1 MKYDLSQPNTLSAT
15 RSEGECTEA
24 LFRNTQSAHLCTS
37 SAQYKGYFYNTKCI
51 FCAFNHCV
59 EYYLWF
65 CNHPSCACVCVSWN
79 LFFLS
84 VFGQSKCIWYCILY
98 CVWWSSIHL
107 YLIWSGTIGGTM
119 CEREALSIR
128 MGGGQHIELGTTVLG
143 NTVVGNTV
151 VVGNTSSSTPQ
162 SSGGN
167 ENHYVAI
174 DHPLLKE
181 SHHYFTLHNVT
192 IENTTSSKAQKVR
205 CQTHHDET

>member
-15 RSEGECTEA
+15 RSEGECTAA

-37 SAQYKGYFYNTKCI
+37 SAQYNRYFYSTQCI
-51 FCAFNHCV
+51 FRAFNHCV

-79 LFFLS
+79 LSFPS
-84 VFGQSKCIWYCILY
+84 VFGQSMCMVLY
-98 CVWWSSIHL
+98 CVLCAWWSSIHL

-128 MGGGQHIELGTTVLG
+128 MGGGQHIELGNTVL
-143 NTVVGNTV
+143 GNTV
-151 VVGNTSSSTPQ
+151 VVGNTSGSTPE

-181 SHHYFTLHNVT
+181 SHHYFTLHIT
-192 IENTTSSKAQKVR
+192 LQLKRSEAQKER